1 MNSPHDPS
9 DPSGQ
14 PQRSAADD
22 GQDVQSNAADD
33 ARGGCPFTGAQHARR
48 GFLKTGGMIA
58 AAGASLGVAGLTQA
72 ATSKTTMRDASGT
85 PAGERSAAR
94 LEPFFGEHQSG
105 IVTPQQ
111 TYTYFAALDVTT
123 NHRDELIEMLKA
135 WTDASARLTRG
146 DTAKPID
153 SDTGASAS
161 VAGAGAKAG
170 PAARPADDAELGAM
184 STLPDNAPGAAS
196 GTNASGAGDSAA
208 SDDGYGGAATP
219 VYSAA
224 VYEDSAEALG
234 LGASRLTL
242 TFGFG
247 PTLFTRDG
255 KDRFGIARRRPDA
268 LIDLPR
274 FNGDQLVKE
283 KSGGDLC
290 IQACANDAQVAFHAV
305 RQLARLAS
313 GKAQIKWVQSGF
325 LSQPGDGTTAR
336 NLMGFRDGTNN
347 PPTRDAASMDKFVWA
362 GDEGPAWMRGGT
374 YTVFRRIRITLE
386 HWDNTEVSFQEAV
399 FGRHKYSGAPLGKQK
414 EFDALDF
421 KAEDAHGNPVIPDNS
436 HVRLSNR
443 EQNNGMQLLRR
454 SYSYNDGA
462 NFYIERWPPW
472 RQELEYDAGLLF
484 VAHQRDPRSAFV
496 PINARLAASD
506 LMNQFTTHVG
516 SAIFALPP
524 GAKQGSYIGAG
535 LFEA

>member
-1 MNSPHDPS
+1 MKTTKQPS
-9 DPSGQ
+9 DVQQVDAAQAPAQPS
-14 PQRSAADD
+14 
-22 GQDVQSNAADD
+22 
-33 ARGGCPFTGAQHARR
+33 RR
-48 GFLKTGGMIA
+48 GFLKAGGLAA
-58 AAGASLGVAGLTQA
+58 AAGASLGATGVAQA
-72 ATSKTTMRDASGT
+72 ALEKS
-85 PAGERSAAR
+85 AGASAASALSAKAR
-94 LEPFFGEHQSG
+94 MGAQLEPFYGEHQSG
-105 IVTPQQ
+105 VVTPQQ

-123 NHRDELIEMLKA
+123 NQRDELIALLKS
-135 WTDASARLTRG
+135 WTEASARLTRG
-146 DTAKPID
+146 DTARPID
-153 SDTGASAS
+153 PDDAAAASAK
-161 VAGAGAKAG
+161 GAQSASK
-170 PAARPADDAELGAM
+170 DDAELGAM
-184 STLPDNAPGAAS
+184 STLPDAPAD
-196 GTNASGAGDSAA
+196 ASGAAA
-208 SDDGYGGAATP
+208 EGYAAGAAAP

-247 PTLFTRDG
+247 PTLFSRDG
-255 KDRFGIARRRPDA
+255 VDRFGIAKRRPDA
-268 LIDLPR
+268 LVDLPR
-274 FNGDQLVKE
+274 FNGDQIVKE

-290 IQACANDAQVAFHAV
+290 IQACAMDAQVAFHAV
-305 RQLARLAS
+305 RQLVHLAN

-347 PPTRDAASMDKFVWA
+347 PPARDPGAMDKFVWA

-421 KAEDAHGNPVIPDNS
+421 EAKDAHGNALIPDNS

-443 EQNNGMQLLRR
+443 AQNNGMQLLRR

-484 VAHQRDPRSAFV
+484 VAHQRDPRSAFI
-496 PINARLAASD
+496 PINARLAATD